1 MQPFKNKVRLEVS
14 GIRNGDSSRVKARV
28 KQKKEQT
35 EVSDGQFPAYII
47 IIEFSTPIS
56 YVEKK

>member
-1 MQPFKNKVRLEVS
+1 MHGNLS
-14 GIRNGDSSRVKARV
+14 LVKARV

-47 IIEFSTPIS
+47 IVEFSTPLS
-56 YVEKK
+56 YVEIK